1 MRSETGSLARSA
13 ALRGALWITL
23 IALITTGAALTLQY
37 VGTARLIEARQ
48 HALVDDEATALLG
61 RYRDGGV
68 LGVAGAIER
77 AQKLPRINEFFYL
90 LADPAGTP
98 LAGNLVAW
106 PANVEEPGY
115 HTFTTEVVSTG
126 GQPRQRRVEAR
137 AVLLEGGF
145 RLLVGSLSDEQWVL
159 RERYVSSILWS
170 FLATGV
176 LGLLLGFWYSRRG
189 LAFLAAATAT
199 GERFLAGRLEERLPV
214 SGVGDEYDRLAETIN
229 RSFEEVE
236 RLVSS
241 LRAATD
247 GLAHDLKTPLTRI
260 RARLEL
266 AQIENATTGRLREV
280 VTESRQ
286 DLDGMLRLIEKVLT
300 LARAEETGG
309 ASFEWVRL
317 DTIVAEAVELFEP
330 VAEDKGVRL
339 LAQINPVRMM
349 GSPTLLA
356 QAATNL
362 LDNAIKY
369 TPVGGEV
376 RISLE
381 SGEEFARLTVAD
393 TGPGIPAELR
403 EKALLRFARL
413 DASRSQPGSGLGL
426 SIVSAA
432 ARAHRGML
440 TLSAGNP
447 GLVVE
452 ISFKSVAA
460 KAASVD

>member
-1 MRSETGSLARSA
+1 
-13 ALRGALWITL
+13 
-23 IALITTGAALTLQY
+23 
-37 VGTARLIEARQ
+37 
-48 HALVDDEATALLG
+48 
-61 RYRDGGV
+61 
-68 LGVAGAIER
+68 
-77 AQKLPRINEFFYL
+77 
-90 LADPAGTP
+90 
-98 LAGNLVAW
+98 
-106 PANVEEPGY
+106 
-115 HTFTTEVVSTG
+115 
-126 GQPRQRRVEAR
+126 
-137 AVLLEGGF
+137 
-145 RLLVGSLSDEQWVL
+145 
-159 RERYVSSILWS
+159 
-170 FLATGV
+170 
-176 LGLLLGFWYSRRG
+176 
-189 LAFLAAATAT
+189 
-199 GERFLAGRLEERLPV
+199 
-214 SGVGDEYDRLAETIN
+214 
-229 RSFEEVE
+229 
-236 RLVSS
+236 
-241 LRAATD
+241 
-247 GLAHDLKTPLTRI
+247 
-260 RARLEL
+260 
-266 AQIENATTGRLREV
+266 
-280 VTESRQ
+280 
-286 DLDGMLRLIEKVLT
+286 
-300 LARAEETGG
+300 
-309 ASFEWVRL
+309 L